1 MTRTKRRPIT
11 AEGHASDR
19 MLTMQQAMNYLSE
32 KGFPCRSRITFY
44 RVLEDF
50 DIKFTNI
57 NPHGTN
63 QVRRFALSALQEFLV
78 KQGLE
83 P

>member
-11 AEGHASDR
+11 DSHAPDR
-19 MLTMQQAMNYLSE
+19 MLTMQQAMNYLSD
-32 KGFPCRSRITFY
+32 KGFPCRSRSTFY

-50 DIKFTNI
+50 NIKFTNI

-63 QVRRFALSALQEFLV
+63 QVRRFALSSLQEFLI